1 MELSMHPLSIQIITR
16 DSALKKEIQQQ
27 YVVQTK
33 HPRWEMVK
41 IFIHAFFHVR
51 FR

>member
-1 MELSMHPLSIQIITR
+1 MHPLSVQIITR
-16 DSALKKEIQQQ
+16 DSVLQKEIQQH

-33 HPRWEMVK
+33 HPRWQMIK
-41 IFIHAFFHVR
+41 IFIHAFFHLR

>member
-1 MELSMHPLSIQIITR
+1 MHPLTIQITTR
-16 DSALKKEIQQQ
+16 DSVSQKEIRQQ
-27 YVVQTK
+27 YVLQTS

-41 IFIHAFFHVR
+41 IFFHAILHMK

>member
-1 MELSMHPLSIQIITR
+1 MHPLSVQITTR
-16 DSALKKEIQQQ
+16 DNVEHREVQQQ
-27 YVVQTK
+27 YLVETN

-41 IFIHAFFHVR
+41 IFLHAFFHVR

>member
-1 MELSMHPLSIQIITR
+1 MYPLTIQIITR
-16 DSALKKEIQQQ
+16 DSVLQKEIQQQ
-27 YVVQTK
+27 YITQTK

-41 IFIHAFFHVR
+41 IFFHAFLHLR